1 MNFVDD
7 IFEEFACAFIGRVKG
22 AGEIAEKRKLN
33 RKRLDF
39 SVDSL
44 HVVDDYLLVLHE
56 RHDQGKLDAK
66 GDQLA
71 VLRGGAYLGEVIR
84 RNSDEQW
91 HWVDYDEY
99 MPSHPAPSHDDAED
113 RRDVRLSPSSRR
125 LDDHAAEPHQPSP
138 RGRSAHEHARLRRA
152 AGPIA
157 LAVLTH
163 FS

>member
-22 AGEIAEKRKLN
+22 ADEIAEKRKLN

-99 MPSHPAPSHDDAED
+99 MPSHPELRVTMTQKTVATCAFLRAADDSMIMPPNRINRLLED
-113 RRDVRLSPSSRR
+113 GAHMST
-125 LDDHAAEPHQPSP
+125 HAFAAQL
-138 RGRSAHEHARLRRA
+138 GRLR
-152 AGPIA
+152 
-157 LAVLTH
+157 
-163 FS
+163 